1 MIVALEQDPEA
12 LDGRA
17 DRPSAGSKRI
27 GRDEQG
33 LFVAHRRSTFAL
45 ARGNEPFDRLHAPA
59 AKFTTPNEELFS
71 RNGTA
76 LQFCASFFIT

>member
-1 MIVALEQDPEA
+1 MIVVLEQDPEA

-17 DRPSAGSKRI
+17 DRRPGAGSKRI
-27 GRDEQG
+27 GRDKQG
-33 LFVAHRRSTFAL
+33 FVAHRRSTFAL

-59 AKFTTPNEELFS
+59 PKFTTPNEESFS

-76 LQFCASFFIT
+76 LQICASFFIT